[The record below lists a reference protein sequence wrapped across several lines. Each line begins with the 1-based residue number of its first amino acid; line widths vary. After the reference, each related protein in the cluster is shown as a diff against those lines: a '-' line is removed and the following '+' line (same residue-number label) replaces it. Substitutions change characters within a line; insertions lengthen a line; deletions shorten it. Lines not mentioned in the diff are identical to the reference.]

1 VSQALDEIKIGG
13 MGASRK
19 RVEDNRFIRGKGNY
33 VDDIVLPGMLH
44 MEILRSPLA
53 HARIKSIDTSK
64 AWEIPGVRL
73 VLTGEMMATRN
84 LAWMPTLSYDTQ
96 AVLATDKVRFQGQE
110 VACVIADDPYIA
122 KDACEL
128 IVVDYEPL
136 PVIVS
141 PMQAMA
147 PGAPIIRDDKE
158 NQDSNV
164 VFDWEVGDKD
174 GTDRAFASADLV
186 SKLDLHYP
194 RSHPSPMECCGSIAD
209 FNRATSKLTVYMTTQ
224 APHIIRAAVALVA
237 ELPEHMIRI
246 VSPDLGGGF
255 GNKVPVYPGYV
266 MSILASILLEAP
278 VKWIED
284 KTGNLISTG
293 FGRDVYLKGELA
305 LRKDGKILAV
315 RMHTDSDHGAF
326 FSDAQPSKF
335 KIGLMHSAFA
345 CYDVPVAHLTARGT
359 YTNKAPGGVAY
370 RCSFRITEAMFFQ
383 ERMVQA
389 AADDLGMDQAE
400 FRRMNFVRDD
410 DFPHRTPFGF
420 LTDSGQYGKCL
431 EVGLEAVGYQDFLKQ
446 KEEAKKRGRLLG
458 IGISTMTEPL
468 GAGNSREY
476 DILGIKM
483 FDSAELRVHMT
494 GKAIL
499 RTGAKTQGQGHE
511 TTWAQIVAHELGL
524 PAEDIVVEE
533 GDTDTAP
540 FGMGTYAS
548 RSTPVAGAAVAMVSR
563 KIRAK
568 ARKLAAHLL
577 EVSEED
583 IEWELGRFYIRSAP
597 DRGVTIQECA
607 MAAYSNMPDGMEPG
621 LENVA
626 YYDPPNLTW
635 PFGCYIA
642 TVEVDP
648 ETGVWDVLNMI
659 AVDDCGVRINPMIV
673 EGQIMGGLTE
683 AYAMASMQFITF
695 DAEGNCVGSN
705 YMDYLLPTAWETP
718 GFELHEV
725 VTPCPHHPIGA
736 KGVGECA
743 TVGGPAAFV
752 NAVID
757 ALKGTGVR
765 NIDMPMLPD
774 RVYEALT
781 MKHDVSGHPPV
792 KSDD

>member
-1 VSQALDEIKIGG
+1 
-13 MGASRK
+13 
-19 RVEDNRFIRGKGNY
+19 
-33 VDDIVLPGMLH
+33 MLH
-44 MEILRSPLA
+44 MEILRSPVA
-53 HARIKSIDTSK
+53 HARIKSIDTSA
-64 AWEIPGVRL
+64 AWDMPGVRL
-73 VLTGEMMATRN
+73 VLTGEMMAARN

-110 VACVIADDPYIA
+110 VCAVIADDPYIA
-122 KDACEL
+122 KDACGK
-128 IVVDYEPL
+128 IVVDYEIL
-136 PVIVS
+136 PAIVN
-141 PMQAMA
+141 PVQAA
-147 PGAPIIRDDKE
+147 ASDAVQIRDDKQGQVG
-158 NQDSNV
+158 NK
-164 VFDWEVGDKD
+164 VFDWEIGDKAR
-174 GTDRAFASADLV
+174 TDKAFSDADVV
-186 SKLDLHYP
+186 SKIELHYP
-194 RSHPSPMECCGSIAD
+194 RTHPSPIECCGSIAD
-209 FNRATSKLTVYMTTQ
+209 YDRATGKLTVYMTSQ
-224 APHIIRAAVALVA
+224 APHIVRAAVALVA
-237 ELPEHMIRI
+237 ELPEQQIRI
-246 VSPDLGGGF
+246 VSPDIGGGF

-266 MSILASILLEAP
+266 ISILASILTEKP

-293 FGRDVYLKGELA
+293 FGRDVYLKGEMA
-305 LRKDGKILAV
+305 LRKDGKILGI
-315 RMHTDSDHGAF
+315 RMNTISDHGAF

-345 CYDVPVAHLTARGT
+345 CYDIPTAYMFSTGF

-370 RCSFRITEAMFFQ
+370 RCSFRVTEAMFFQ

-400 FRRMNFVRDD
+400 FRRMNFVKDD
-410 DFPHRTPFGF
+410 DFPHRTAFGF

-431 EVGLEAVGYQDFLKQ
+431 DIGLEAIGYKNFAAEKA
-446 KEEAKKRGRLLG
+446 EAAKRGRLLG

-511 TTWAQIVAHELGL
+511 TTWAQIVAHELGI

-548 RSTPVAGAAVAMVSR
+548 RSTPVAGAAVAMVAR

-568 ARKLAAHLL
+568 ARKIAAHLL

-583 IEWELGRFYIRSAP
+583 IEWELGRFYVRSNKE
-597 DRGVTIQECA
+597 RGVTIQECA

-621 LENVA
+621 LENNA

-635 PFGCYIA
+635 PFACYIA
-642 TVEVDP
+642 KVEIDP
-648 ETGVWDVLNMI
+648 ETGVWDVLQFV

-683 AYAMASMQFITF
+683 AYAMANMQYITY
-695 DAEGNCVGSN
+695 DEEGNCIGSN
-705 YMDYLLPTAWETP
+705 YMDFLLPTAWETP
-718 GFELHEV
+718 GFELYEV

-736 KGVGECA
+736 KGIGECA

-752 NAVID
+752 NAVMD
-757 ALKGTGVR
+757 ALKDKGVR
-765 NIDMPMLPD
+765 NIDMPLMPN
-774 RVYEALT
+774 RVYEALST
-781 MKHDVSGHPPV
+781 GKDVYGMPPV
-792 KSDD
+792 RSGN

>member
-1 VSQALDEIKIGG
+1 MTLDEIKIGG
-13 MGASRK
+13 LGASRR
-19 RVEDNRFIRGKGNY
+19 RVEDNRFIRGTGNY
-33 VDDIVLPGMLH
+33 VDDVVLPGMLY

-53 HARIKSIDTSK
+53 HAKITSIDTS
-64 AWEIPGVRL
+64 AAYAIPGVRM
-73 VLTGEMMATRN
+73 VMTGEMMAARN

-110 VACVIADDPYIA
+110 VCAVIADDPYIA
-122 KDACEL
+122 RDGVEA
-128 IVVDYEPL
+128 IVVKYEPL
-136 PVIVS
+136 PPIVN
-141 PMQAMA
+141 PEQALA
-147 PGAPIIRDDKE
+147 PDAPLIRDDKV
-158 NQDSNV
+158 NQHDNV
-164 VFDWEVGDKD
+164 VFDWEVGDQD
-174 GTDRAFASADLV
+174 GTDQAFANADLI
-186 SKLDLHYP
+186 SEIDMHYP
-194 RSHPSPMECCGSIAD
+194 RSHPSPIEPCGSIAD
-209 FNRATSKLTVYMTTQ
+209 YDRATSKLTVYMTSQ
-224 APHIIRAAVALVA
+224 APHIIRAAVSLVA
-237 ELPEHMIRI
+237 EIPEHMIRI
-246 VSPDLGGGF
+246 IAPDLGGGF

-266 MSILASILLEAP
+266 ASILASILLERP

-293 FGRDVYLKGELA
+293 FGRDVYLKGQMA
-305 LRKDGKILAV
+305 LRNDGKILGV

-345 CYDVPVAHLTARGT
+345 CYDIPSAHLTARGI

-370 RCSFRITEAMFFQ
+370 RCSFRVTEAMFFQ

-389 AADDLGMDQAE
+389 AADELGMDQAE
-400 FRRMNFVRDD
+400 FRRVNLVRDD

-420 LTDSGQYGKCL
+420 LTDSGQYEKCL
-431 EVGLEAVGYQDFLKQ
+431 NMGLEAIGYEDFLAQ
-446 KEEAKKRGRLLG
+446 KEEAKQRGRLLG

-499 RTGAKTQGQGHE
+499 RTGAKSQGQGHE
-511 TTWAQIVAHELGL
+511 TTWAQIVAHELGI

-548 RSTPVAGAAVAMVSR
+548 RSTPVAGAAVSMVSR

-568 ARKLAAHLL
+568 ARKIAAHLL
-577 EVSEED
+577 EVSDED
-583 IEWELGRFYIRSAP
+583 IEWELGRFYVRGAQ

-607 MAAYSNMPDGMEPG
+607 MAAYSNVPDGMEPG
-621 LENVA
+621 LENNA

-635 PFGCYIA
+635 PFACYIA

-648 ETGVWDVLNMI
+648 ETGVWDVLRVV

-683 AYAMASMQFITF
+683 AYAMANMQFITF
-695 DAEGNCVGSN
+695 DEAGNCVGSN

-736 KGVGECA
+736 KGIGECA

-752 NAVID
+752 NAVMD

-765 NIDMPMLPD
+765 NIDMPLLPD
-774 RVYEALT
+774 RVYEALQT
-781 MKHDVSGHPPV
+781 GQNISGAPPV
-792 KSDD
+792 RTDG

>member
-1 VSQALDEIKIGG
+1 
-13 MGASRK
+13 M
-19 RVEDNRFIRGKGNY
+19 
-33 VDDIVLPGMLH
+33 
-44 MEILRSPLA
+44 
-53 HARIKSIDTSK
+53 TS
-64 AWEIPGVRL
+64 
-73 VLTGEMMATRN
+73 
-84 LAWMPTLSYDTQ
+84 
-96 AVLATDKVRFQGQE
+96 
-110 VACVIADDPYIA
+110 
-122 KDACEL
+122 
-128 IVVDYEPL
+128 
-136 PVIVS
+136 
-141 PMQAMA
+141 
-147 PGAPIIRDDKE
+147 
-158 NQDSNV
+158 
-164 VFDWEVGDKD
+164 
-174 GTDRAFASADLV
+174 
-186 SKLDLHYP
+186 
-194 RSHPSPMECCGSIAD
+194 
-209 FNRATSKLTVYMTTQ
+209 Q
-224 APHIIRAAVALVA
+224 APHIVRAAVALVA
-237 ELPEHMIRI
+237 ELPEHQIRI
-246 VSPDLGGGF
+246 VSPDIGGGF
-255 GNKVPVYPGYV
+255 GNKVPIYPGYV
-266 MSILASILLEAP
+266 ISILASILTEKP

-305 LRKDGKILAV
+305 LRKDGRILGV
-315 RMHTDSDHGAF
+315 RMNTISDHGAF

-345 CYDVPVAHLTARGT
+345 CYDIPVAHMMSTGY

-370 RCSFRITEAMFFQ
+370 RCSFRVTEAMFFQ

-400 FRRMNFVRDD
+400 FRRINFVKDD
-410 DFPHRTPFGF
+410 EFPHRTAFGF

-431 EVGLEAVGYQDFLKQ
+431 EIGLEAIGYKNFA
-446 KEEAKKRGRLLG
+446 KEKAEAASRGRLLG

-483 FDSAELRVHMT
+483 FDSAELRVHMS
-494 GKAIL
+494 GKALL
-499 RTGAKTQGQGHE
+499 RTGAKSQGQGHE
-511 TTWAQIVAHELGL
+511 TTWAQIVAHELGI

-548 RSTPVAGAAVAMVSR
+548 RSTPVAGAAVAMVAR

-568 ARKLAAHLL
+568 ARKIAAHLL

-583 IEWELGRFYIRSAP
+583 IEWELGRFYVRSNQ

-621 LENVA
+621 LENNA

-635 PFGCYIA
+635 PFACYIA
-642 TVEVDP
+642 KVEIDP
-648 ETGVWDVLNMI
+648 ETGVWDVLQFV

-683 AYAMASMQFITF
+683 AYAMANMQYITY
-695 DAEGNCVGSN
+695 DEEGNCIGAN
-705 YMDYLLPTAWETP
+705 YMDFLLPTAWETP
-718 GFELHEV
+718 GFELYEV

-752 NAVID
+752 NAVMD
-757 ALKGTGVR
+757 ALKDKGVR
-765 NIDMPMLPD
+765 NIDMPLMPN

-781 MKHDVSGHPPV
+781 TGKDIYGMPPV
-792 KSDD
+792 RVGN

>member
-1 VSQALDEIKIGG
+1 MSLDEIKIGG
-13 MGASRK
+13 MGASRR
-19 RVEDNRFIRGKGNY
+19 RVEDNRFIRGRGNY
-33 VDDIVLPGMLH
+33 IDDVVLPGMLH
-44 MEILRSPLA
+44 MEILRSPVA
-53 HARIKSIDTSK
+53 HARIRSIDVSK

-73 VLTGEMMATRN
+73 VLTGDMMATRN

-110 VACVIADDPYIA
+110 VAAVIADDPYIA
-122 KDACEL
+122 KDACEA
-128 IVVDYEPL
+128 IVVDYETL
-136 PVIVS
+136 PVIVN
-141 PMQAMA
+141 PDQAMA
-147 PGAPIIRDDKE
+147 SGAALIRDDKE
-158 NQDSNV
+158 NQPDNK
-164 VFDWEVGDKD
+164 VFDWEVGDRSA
-174 GTDRAFASADLV
+174 TDKAFEEADVV
-186 SKLDLHYP
+186 SEIDLHYP
-194 RSHPSPMECCGSIAD
+194 RSHPSPLEPCGSIAD
-209 FNRATSKLTVYMTTQ
+209 FDRSTGKLTVYMTTQ

-246 VSPDLGGGF
+246 ISPDLGGGF

-266 MSILASILLEAP
+266 ISILASILTERP

-293 FGRDVYLKGELA
+293 FGRDVYLKGQMA
-305 LRKDGKILAV
+305 VRKDGKILGV
-315 RMHTDSDHGAF
+315 RMHTISDHGAF

-345 CYDVPVAHLTARGT
+345 CYDIPAAHLTAEGY

-370 RCSFRITEAMFFQ
+370 RCSFRVTEAMFFQ
-383 ERMVQA
+383 ERMIQA

-400 FRRMNFVRDD
+400 FRRVNLVRDD

-431 EVGLEAVGYQDFLKQ
+431 DVALEAIGYEQFLKDQ
-446 KEEAKKRGRLLG
+446 EEARKNGRYLG

-511 TTWAQIVAHELGL
+511 TTWAQIVAHELGI
-524 PAEDIVVEE
+524 PADDVVVEE

-548 RSTPVAGAAVAMVSR
+548 RSTPVAGAAVAMVAR

-568 ARKLAAHLL
+568 SRKIAAHLL

-583 IEWELGRFYIRSAP
+583 IEWELGRFYVRSSP

-621 LENVA
+621 LENTA

-635 PFGCYIA
+635 PFAAYVA

-648 ETGVWDVLNMI
+648 ETGVWDVLRMV

-736 KGVGECA
+736 KGSGECA

-752 NAVID
+752 NAVMN
-757 ALKGTGVR
+757 AVEHLGVR
-765 NIDMPMLPD
+765 NIDMPLLPD
-774 RVYEALT
+774 RVHEAIAT
-781 MKHDVSGHPPV
+781 RSDISGAPPV
-792 KSDD
+792 RTDAQ

>member
-1 VSQALDEIKIGG
+1 MSLDEIKIGG
-13 MGASRK
+13 MGASRR
-19 RVEDNRFIRGKGNY
+19 RVEDNRFIRGRGNY
-33 VDDIVLPGMLH
+33 IDDVVLPGMLH
-44 MEILRSPLA
+44 MEILRSPVA
-53 HARIKSIDTSK
+53 HARIRSIDVSK

-73 VLTGEMMATRN
+73 VLTGDMMATRN

-110 VACVIADDPYIA
+110 VAAVIADDPYIA
-122 KDACEL
+122 KDACEA
-128 IVVDYEPL
+128 IVVDYETL
-136 PVIVS
+136 PVIVN
-141 PMQAMA
+141 PDQAMA
-147 PGAPIIRDDKE
+147 SGAALIRDDKE
-158 NQDSNV
+158 NQPDNK
-164 VFDWEVGDKD
+164 VFDWEVGDRSA
-174 GTDRAFASADLV
+174 TDKAFEEADVV
-186 SKLDLHYP
+186 SEIDLHYP
-194 RSHPSPMECCGSIAD
+194 RSHPSPLEPCGSIAD
-209 FNRATSKLTVYMTTQ
+209 FDRSTGKLTVYMTSQ

-246 VSPDLGGGF
+246 ISPDLGGGF

-266 MSILASILLEAP
+266 ISILASILTERP

-293 FGRDVYLKGELA
+293 FGRDVYLKGQMA
-305 LRKDGKILAV
+305 VRKDGKILGV
-315 RMHTDSDHGAF
+315 RMHTISDHGAF

-345 CYDVPVAHLTARGT
+345 CYDIPAAHLTAEGY

-370 RCSFRITEAMFFQ
+370 RCSFRVTEAMFFQ
-383 ERMVQA
+383 ERMIQA

-400 FRRMNFVRDD
+400 FRRVNLVRDD

-431 EVGLEAVGYQDFLKQ
+431 DVALEAIGYEQFLKDQ
-446 KEEAKKRGRLLG
+446 EEARKNGRYLG

-511 TTWAQIVAHELGL
+511 TTWAQIVAHELGI
-524 PAEDIVVEE
+524 PADDVVVEE

-548 RSTPVAGAAVAMVSR
+548 RSTPVAGAAVAMVAR

-568 ARKLAAHLL
+568 SRKIAAHLL

-583 IEWELGRFYIRSAP
+583 IEWELGRFYVRSSP

-621 LENVA
+621 LENTA

-635 PFGCYIA
+635 PFAAYVA

-648 ETGVWDVLNMI
+648 ETGVWDVLRMV

-736 KGVGECA
+736 KGIGECA

-752 NAVID
+752 NAVMN
-757 ALKGTGVR
+757 AVEHLGVR
-765 NIDMPMLPD
+765 NIDMPLLPD
-774 RVYEALT
+774 RVHEAIAT
-781 MKHDVSGHPPV
+781 RSDISGAPPV
-792 KSDD
+792 RTDAQ

>member
-1 VSQALDEIKIGG
+1 MTALDEIKIGG
-13 MGASRK
+13 LGANRR
-19 RVEDNRFIRGKGNY
+19 RVEDNRFIRGKGSY
-33 VDDIVLPGMLH
+33 VDDVVLPGMLH
-44 MEILRSPLA
+44 MEILRSPFA
-53 HARIKSIDTSK
+53 HARITSIDTSA
-64 AWEIPGVRL
+64 AWKIPGVRL
-73 VLTGEMMATRN
+73 VLTGEMMASRN

-110 VACVIADDPYIA
+110 VAAVIADDPYIA
-122 KDACEL
+122 RDGVEAIRVE
-128 IVVDYEPL
+128 YEPL
-136 PVIVS
+136 PVIVN
-141 PMQAMA
+141 PDQAMA
-147 PGAPIIRDDKE
+147 EGAPIIRDDKL
-158 NQDSNV
+158 NQPDNV
-164 VFDWEVGDKD
+164 AFDWEIGDRAA
-174 GTDRAFASADLV
+174 TDRAFAEADLV

-194 RSHPSPMECCGSIAD
+194 RSHPSPIECCGSVAD
-209 FNRATSKLTVYMTTQ
+209 FNRATSKLTVYITSQ
-224 APHIIRAAVALVA
+224 APHIVRAAVALVA

-246 VSPDLGGGF
+246 ISPDLGGGF

-266 MSILASILLEAP
+266 ISILASILTERP

-293 FGRDVYLKGELA
+293 FGRDIYLRGELA
-305 LRKDGKILAV
+305 LRKDGKILGV
-315 RMHTDSDHGAF
+315 RMHTTSDHGAF
-326 FSDAQPSKF
+326 FADAQPSKF

-345 CYDVPVAHLTARGT
+345 CYDIPAAHLAARGV

-370 RCSFRITEAMFFQ
+370 RCSFRVTEAMYFQ
-383 ERMVQA
+383 ERMIQA
-389 AADDLGMDQAE
+389 AADDLGIDQAE
-400 FRRMNFVRDD
+400 FRMKNFVGDD

-431 EVGLEAVGYQDFLKQ
+431 QIGLDAVGYDTFEQ
-446 KEEAKKRGRLLG
+446 ERAEAAERGRLLG
-458 IGISTMTEPL
+458 LGISTMTEPL

-511 TTWAQIVAHELGL
+511 TTWAQIVAHELGM
-524 PAEDIVVEE
+524 PADDIVVEE

-548 RSTPVAGAAVAMVSR
+548 RSTPVAGAAVAMVAR
-563 KIRAK
+563 KVRAK

-583 IEWELGRFYIRSAP
+583 IEWELGRFYVRAAP
-597 DRGVTIQECA
+597 SQGVSIQECA
-607 MAAYSNMPDGMEPG
+607 MAAYSNMPDGLEPG
-621 LENVA
+621 LEANA

-642 TVEVDP
+642 KVEVDP
-648 ETGVWDVLNMI
+648 ETGVWDVLQCV

-695 DAEGNCVGSN
+695 DDQGNCVGSN

-718 GFELHEV
+718 GFELYEV

-757 ALKGTGVR
+757 ALRGYGVR
-765 NIDMPMLPD
+765 NIDMPVLPD
-774 RVYEALT
+774 RVYQAIQT
-781 MKHDVSGHPPV
+781 GRDVSGAPPV
-792 KSDD
+792 KTD

>member
-1 VSQALDEIKIGG
+1 MPLDEIKIGG
-13 MGASRK
+13 MGASRR
-19 RVEDNRFIRGKGNY
+19 RVEDNRFLRGKGNY

-53 HARIKSIDTSK
+53 HAKIKSIDTSA

-73 VLTGEMMATRN
+73 VLTGEMMAARN

-110 VACVIADDPYIA
+110 VAAVIADDPYIA
-122 KDACEL
+122 KDAL
-128 IVVDYEPL
+128 SKIVVEYEAL
-136 PVIVS
+136 PVIVNPTQS
-141 PMQAMA
+141 MA
-147 PGAPIIRDDKE
+147 PSAPLIRDDKE
-158 NQDSNV
+158 NQTSNKI
-164 VFDWEVGDKD
+164 FDWEIGDKQA
-174 GTDRAFASADLV
+174 TDKAFANADLV
-186 SKLDLHYP
+186 SKLELHYP
-194 RSHPSPMECCGSIAD
+194 RSHPSPMETEGAIAD
-209 FNRATSKLTVYMTTQ
+209 FDRATGKLTVYMTSQ

-237 ELPEHMIRI
+237 ELPEHLIRI

-266 MSILASILLEAP
+266 ISILASILCERP
-278 VKWIED
+278 VKWIDD
-284 KTGNLISTG
+284 KSGNLISTHYA
-293 FGRDVYLKGELA
+293 RDVYLKGEMA
-305 LRKDGKILAV
+305 LRKDGKILGF
-315 RMHTDSDHGAF
+315 RMHTLSDHGAF
-326 FSDAQPSKF
+326 FADAQPSKF
-335 KIGLMHSAFA
+335 KIGLLHSAFA
-345 CYDVPVAHLTARGT
+345 CYDIPTAHLLAEGF

-370 RCSFRITEAMFFQ
+370 RCSFRVTEGMFFQ

-400 FRRMNFVRDD
+400 FRRVNFVKDNE
-410 DFPHRTPFGF
+410 FPHRTAFGF

-431 EVGLEAVGYQDFLKQ
+431 DIGLEAIGYKDFK
-446 KEEAKKRGRLLG
+446 KEQADAAKRGRLLG

-499 RTGAKTQGQGHE
+499 RTGAKSQGQGHE
-511 TTWAQIVAHELGL
+511 TTWAQIVAHELGI
-524 PAEDIVVEE
+524 PADDIVVEE

-568 ARKLAAHLL
+568 ARKIAAHLL

-583 IEWELGRFYIRSAP
+583 IEWELGRFYVRSSK

-621 LENVA
+621 LENVS

-635 PFGCYIA
+635 PFGCYIVK
-642 TVEVDP
+642 VEVDP
-648 ETGVWDVLNMI
+648 ETGVWDVLKVV

-683 AYAMASMQFITF
+683 AYAAAAMQFMTF
-695 DAEGNCVGSN
+695 DEEGNCIGSN

-752 NAVID
+752 NAVLN
-757 ALKGTGVR
+757 ALKGSGVR
-765 NIDMPMLPD
+765 NIDMPLLPD
-774 RVYEALT
+774 RVYQALQT
-781 MKHDVSGHPPV
+781 GKDVSGAPPV
-792 KSDD
+792 RYSD

>member
-1 VSQALDEIKIGG
+1 MALDEVKIGG
-13 MGASRK
+13 MGASRL

-44 MEILRSPLA
+44 MEILRSPVA
-53 HARIKSIDTSK
+53 HARIKSIDVSK

-73 VLTGEMMATRN
+73 VLTGEMMAARN

-110 VACVIADDPYIA
+110 VAAVIADDPYIA
-122 KDACEL
+122 RDACSK
-128 IVVDYEPL
+128 IVVEYEQL
-136 PVIVS
+136 PVIVNPTQS
-141 PMQAMA
+141 MA
-147 PGAPIIRDDKE
+147 PGAPLIRDDKE
-158 NQDSNV
+158 GQQSNK
-164 VFDWEVGDKD
+164 VFDWEIGDKD
-174 GTDRAFASADLV
+174 ATDRAFEQADVV
-186 SKLDLHYP
+186 SKLELHYP
-194 RSHPSPMECCGSIAD
+194 RSHPSPMETEGSIAD
-209 FNRATSKLTVYMTTQ
+209 YDRATGKLTVFMTTQ

-266 MSILASILLEAP
+266 ISILASILTERP
-278 VKWIED
+278 VKWISD
-284 KTGNLISTG
+284 KSSNLISTH
-293 FGRDVYLKGELA
+293 FARDVYLKGEMA
-305 LRKDGKILAV
+305 LRKDGKILGF
-315 RMHTDSDHGAF
+315 RMHTTSDHGAF

-335 KIGLMHSAFA
+335 KIGLLHSAFA
-345 CYDVPVAHLTARGT
+345 CYDIPNAHMVAEGF

-370 RCSFRITEAMFFQ
+370 RCSFRVTEGMFFQ

-400 FRRMNFVRDD
+400 FRRVNFVKDD

-431 EVGLEAVGYQDFLKQ
+431 DVGLEAIDYKNFLKE
-446 KEEAKKRGRLLG
+446 KEEAAKRGKLLG

-483 FDSAELRVHMT
+483 FDSAELRVHMS

-511 TTWAQIVAHELGL
+511 TTWAQIVAHELGI
-524 PAEDIVVEE
+524 PADDIVVEE

-568 ARKLAAHLL
+568 ARKIAAHLL

-583 IEWELGRFYIRSAP
+583 IEWELGRFYVRSNQE
-597 DRGVTIQECA
+597 RGVSIQECA
-607 MAAYSNMPDGMEPG
+607 MAAYSNVPDGMEPG
-621 LENVA
+621 LENTS

-635 PFGCYIA
+635 PFACYIA

-648 ETGVWDVLNMI
+648 ETGVWDVLKFV

-683 AYAMASMQFITF
+683 AYAAAAMQFITF
-695 DAEGNCVGSN
+695 DEAGNCIGSN

-718 GFELHEV
+718 GFELYEV

-736 KGVGECA
+736 KGIGECA

-752 NAVID
+752 NAVLD

-765 NIDMPMLPD
+765 NIDMPLLPD
-774 RVYEALT
+774 RVYEAIKT
-781 MKHDVSGHPPV
+781 GKDISGAPPV
-792 KSDD
+792 KVD

>member
-1 VSQALDEIKIGG
+1 MSLDEIKIGG
-13 MGASRK
+13 MGASRR
-19 RVEDNRFIRGKGNY
+19 RVEDNRFIRGRGNY
-33 VDDIVLPGMLH
+33 VDDVVLPGMLH
-44 MEILRSPLA
+44 MEILRSPVA
-53 HARIKSIDTSK
+53 HARIRSIDVSK

-73 VLTGEMMATRN
+73 VLTGDMMATRN

-110 VACVIADDPYIA
+110 VAAVIADDPYIA
-122 KDACEL
+122 KDACEA
-128 IVVDYEPL
+128 IVVDYETL
-136 PVIVS
+136 PVIVN
-141 PMQAMA
+141 PDQAMA
-147 PGAPIIRDDKE
+147 SGATLIRDDKE
-158 NQDSNV
+158 NQPDNK
-164 VFDWEVGDKD
+164 VFDWEVGDRPA
-174 GTDRAFASADLV
+174 TDKAFEEADVV
-186 SKLDLHYP
+186 SEIELHYP
-194 RSHPSPMECCGSIAD
+194 RSHPSPLEPCGSIAD
-209 FNRATSKLTVYMTTQ
+209 FDRSTGKLTVYMTTQ

-246 VSPDLGGGF
+246 ISPDLGGGF

-266 MSILASILLEAP
+266 ISILASILTERP

-293 FGRDVYLKGELA
+293 FGRDVYLKGQMA
-305 LRKDGKILAV
+305 VRKDGKILGV
-315 RMHTDSDHGAF
+315 RMHTISDHGAF

-345 CYDVPVAHLTARGT
+345 CYDIPAAHLTAEGY

-370 RCSFRITEAMFFQ
+370 RCSFRVTEAMFFQ
-383 ERMVQA
+383 ERMIQA

-400 FRRMNFVRDD
+400 FRRINLVRDD

-431 EVGLEAVGYQDFLKQ
+431 DVALEAIGYEQFLKDQ
-446 KEEAKKRGRLLG
+446 EEARKNGRYLG

-511 TTWAQIVAHELGL
+511 TTWAQIVAHELGI
-524 PAEDIVVEE
+524 PADDVVVEE

-548 RSTPVAGAAVAMVSR
+548 RSTPVAGAAVAMVAR

-568 ARKLAAHLL
+568 SRKIAAHLL

-583 IEWELGRFYIRSAP
+583 IEWELGRFYVRSSP

-621 LENVA
+621 LENTA

-635 PFGCYIA
+635 PFAAYVA

-648 ETGVWDVLNMI
+648 ETGVWDVLRMV

-736 KGVGECA
+736 KGIGECA

-752 NAVID
+752 NAVMN
-757 ALKGTGVR
+757 AVEHLGVR
-765 NIDMPMLPD
+765 NIDMPLLPD
-774 RVYEALT
+774 RVHEAIAT
-781 MKHDVSGHPPV
+781 RSDISGAPPV
-792 KSDD
+792 RTDAP

>member
-1 VSQALDEIKIGG
+1 MTALDERKIGG
-13 MGASRK
+13 LGASRR
-19 RVEDNRFIRGKGNY
+19 RVEDNRFIRGKGGY
-33 VDDIVLPGMLH
+33 LDDITLPGMLH
-44 MEILRSPLA
+44 MEILRSPVA
-53 HARIKSIDTSK
+53 HAKINSIDISK
-64 AWEIPGVRL
+64 AMGMPGVRL
-73 VLTGEMMATRN
+73 VLTGEMMAARN

-122 KDACEL
+122 KDACQA

-136 PVIVS
+136 PVIINPQQS
-141 PMQAMA
+141 LAE
-147 PGAPIIRDDKE
+147 GAELIRDDKV
-158 NQDSNV
+158 NQPDNV
-164 VFDWEVGDKD
+164 IYDWEVGDKE
-174 GTDRAFASADLV
+174 GTDRAFAEADLV
-186 SKLDLHYP
+186 SEIEMHYP
-194 RSHPSPMECCGSIAD
+194 RSHPSPIETCGSIAD
-209 FNRATSKLTVYMTTQ
+209 FNRATEKLTVYMTTQ

-237 ELPEHMIRI
+237 ELPEQMIRVI
-246 VSPDLGGGF
+246 SPDIGGGF

-266 MSILASILLEAP
+266 ASILASILLERP

-284 KTGNLISTG
+284 RTGNLISTG
-293 FGRDVYLKGELA
+293 FARDVYLKGQLA
-305 LRKDGKILAV
+305 VRNDGKILGV
-315 RMHTDSDHGAF
+315 RMHTLADHGAF

-335 KIGLMHSAFA
+335 KLGLIHSAFA
-345 CYDVPVAHLTARGT
+345 CYDIPNAHLVARGV

-370 RCSFRITEAMFFQ
+370 RCSFRVTEAMFFQ

-400 FRRMNFVRDD
+400 FRRRNLVRDD

-420 LTDSGQYGKCL
+420 LTDSGQYAKCL
-431 EVGLEAVGYQDFLKQ
+431 DLGLEAIGYADFLRE
-446 KEEAKKRGRLLG
+446 KEEAAKRGRRLG
-458 IGISTMTEPL
+458 IGISVMTEPL

-494 GKAIL
+494 GKALL
-499 RTGAKTQGQGHE
+499 RTGARSQGQGHE
-511 TTWAQIVAHELGL
+511 TTWAQIVSHELGI
-524 PAEDIVVEE
+524 PAEDVIVEE

-577 EVSEED
+577 EISEED
-583 IEWELGRFYIRSAP
+583 VEWELGRFYVRSQP
-597 DRGVTIQECA
+597 DRGVTIQEVA
-607 MAAYSNMPDGMEPG
+607 AAAYSNMPDGMEPG
-621 LENVA
+621 LENTA

-635 PFGCYIA
+635 PFACYIA

-648 ETGVWDVLNMI
+648 DTGVWDVLRVV

-683 AYAMASMQFITF
+683 AYAMANMQFITF
-695 DAEGNCVGSN
+695 DEEGNCIGAN
-705 YMDYLLPTAWETP
+705 FTDYLLPTAWETP

-736 KGVGECA
+736 KGIGECA
-743 TVGGPAAFV
+743 AVGGPAAFV
-752 NAVID
+752 NAVMD
-757 ALKGTGVR
+757 ALKDTGVR
-765 NIDMPMLPD
+765 NIDMPVFPD
-774 RVYEALT
+774 RVFEALQT
-781 MKHDVSGHPPV
+781 GNDVSGAPPV
-792 KSDD
+792 RVEV